1 MSDAMSALVRLFGPA
16 DLPVRIPDWP
26 EGVGI
31 AVCRNRGKTL
41 SMQPYH
47 VQETGQMLRR
57 RLTDE
62 VGEELHGFRVTPALK
77 GIETA
82 EISPVDD
89 RRIAHELEN
98 ALRSM
103 PRLIETVQDFSIN
116 FAFALDE
123 GLGLAGLADQ
133 ARRKP
138 DGAEVNSDNIPVG
151 YQLFEKADS
160 NSEVISGASLKPQ
173 GAAGVDLFLSG
184 DPNKHSREIPAEPK
198 VLVRE
203 DSLRVAIPLKG
214 VLVEGKLPNVL
225 RLPAGSILISG
236 AAGKVVPALVLRRG
250 NILYVTPEA
259 PAVAAPL
266 APLKV
271 AAAPAS
277 PLWKWLGLG
286 VAGLIVIGAIG
297 FAAFKLLS
305 FDAPPAAVEQAPV
318 NNLRSNLFAPVTPS
332 GQ

>member
-1 MSDAMSALVRLFGPA
+1 MSDAISALVRLFGPA

-31 AVCRNRGKTL
+31 AVCRNHGKTL

-47 VQETGQMLRR
+47 MQETGQMLRR

-62 VGEELHGFRVTPALK
+62 VGEELQGFRVTPALK

-82 EISPVDD
+82 QIAPADD
-89 RRIAHELEN
+89 RRIVHELEN

-123 GLGLAGLADQ
+123 GLGLDGLADQ

-151 YQLFEKADS
+151 YQLFEKPDT
-160 NSEVISGASLKPQ
+160 NCEVISGASLKPQ

-184 DPNKHSREIPAEPK
+184 DPNKHTREIPAEPK
-198 VLVRE
+198 VMVRE
-203 DSLRVAIPLKG
+203 DSLRVAIPLTG
-214 VLVEGKLPNVL
+214 ILVDGKLPNVL
-225 RLPAGSILISG
+225 RLPAGSVLISG
-236 AAGKVVPALVLRRG
+236 AAGKIVPALVLRRG
-250 NILYVTPEA
+250 NFLYVTPEA

-266 APLKV
+266 LQPKV
-271 AAAPAS
+271 TVSSAS
-277 PLWKWLGLG
+277 PLWKWAGLGL
-286 VAGLIVIGAIG
+286 VGLVLIGALG
-297 FAAFKLLS
+297 FGAFKLLS
-305 FDAPPAAVEQAPV
+305 FESQPVAVEKAPV
-318 NNLRSNLFAPVTPS
+318 NNLRSNLFAPVTPAE
-332 GQ
+332 Q